1 MWLVV
6 GKAAEEYAAAATNF
20 GQLRLMLETVQPTSC
35 SFHILTHPSH
45 DSLLCYLGNATLPA
59 ALLGVYTRRL
69 LSSSFLGL
77 PYGVL
82 NVNPKRNYLG
92 ACRYRVS
99 LAAGRTSPVCSM
111 RVRNV
116 GSLLTQARHGHVG
129 LKALQH
135 AYLVMCRGYK
145 NVRCCKSLVCRFT
158 RLA

>member
-6 GKAAEEYAAAATNF
+6 GKAAQEYTAAATNF
-20 GQLRLMLETVQPTSC
+20 GQLRLMLGTVQPTSC

-45 DSLLCYLGNATLPA
+45 ASLPCDLGNAILPA

-92 ACRYRVS
+92 AYSVQ
-99 LAAGRTSPVCSM
+99 V
-111 RVRNV
+111 
-116 GSLLTQARHGHVG
+116 
-129 LKALQH
+129 
-135 AYLVMCRGYK
+135 
-145 NVRCCKSLVCRFT
+145 
-158 RLA
+158 